1 MVKRKLS
8 WGIKLLIWAAFLLI
22 LGAVGCIVLYNYT
35 GVYERTRPEIAMDAL
50 MADMDEDDW
59 YRAIRETVPEDST
72 PFESNEVLF
81 DEYFKSFLRGSSF
94 TYTRALDSSA
104 EQPRF
109 SVYGGRY
116 RAATVTLK
124 AKAGGKGG
132 FGRSEWE
139 VERIEAFDFRT
150 ALTGLTVQI
159 DAPNGYRLFVNGV
172 AVPESYLT
180 ASDIPTPHLT
190 ALERRFDTRTGYL
203 RYTIPGLY
211 GNVTVTGEDGA
222 EIPPS
227 GEIENGVCP
236 YTVDAYGSYSFRV
249 KVPAGATVTV
259 SGAVL
264 TESDIDHVCK
274 DIFAGLDAYTDG
286 NAYTSLYYAGDRLYT
301 RPEVTVLDSD
311 GREMAPMV
319 GGDGSLYCL
328 RGGDEVPEEI
338 RDAVRTFFTR
348 YMNYASHGLNR
359 TALGA
364 LLEVVVPQSDLFRYI
379 RNSADAMYWASD
391 TELSFDE
398 LSIDHFDF
406 ISDRCFTCA
415 VHYSASAT
423 SQSWYNESSYQTE
436 NGYQLVFVMY
446 NKRWQ
451 AAAMVGLDG

>member
-1 MVKRKLS
+1 MVKRRLS
-8 WGIKLLIWAAFLLI
+8 WGAKLLIWAAFLLI
-22 LGAVGCIVLYNYT
+22 LGAAGCAVLYSYT

-50 MADMDEDDW
+50 MADMNESDW
-59 YRAIRETVPEDST
+59 YRAIRETLPEDNT
-72 PFESNEVLF
+72 PFESNGTLF
-81 DEYFKSFLRGSSF
+81 DEYYDSFLRGSSF
-94 TYTRALDSSA
+94 SYTRALDSSA

-109 SVYGGRY
+109 IVYAGRH

-124 AKAGGKGG
+124 PKAGSKGG

-139 VERIEAFDFRT
+139 VERIEAFDFRAALT
-150 ALTGLTVQI
+150 ALTLQI

-180 ASDIPTPHLT
+180 AGDIPTPHLT
-190 ALERRFDTRTGYL
+190 ALEQRFDKRSGYL

-222 EIPPS
+222 EIAPS
-227 GEIENGVCP
+227 GAIENGVCP
-236 YTVDAYGSYSFRV
+236 YTVDIYGPYSFRV
-249 KVPAGATVTV
+249 KAPADATVTV

-264 TESDIDHVCK
+264 GENEVDHVCK
-274 DIFAGLDAYTDG
+274 DIFAGLDEYTEG
-286 NAYTSLYYAGDRLYT
+286 NTYTSLVYSGDRLYT
-301 RPEVTVLDSD
+301 KPEITVLDSD
-311 GREMAPMV
+311 GREMAPLV
-319 GGDGSLYCL
+319 GGDGSLYYL
-328 RGGDEVPEEI
+328 RGGDEAADELRE
-338 RDAVRTFFTR
+338 AVRSFFTR
-348 YMNYASHGLNR
+348 YMDYASHSLNR
-359 TALGA
+359 ASLGA
-364 LLEVVVPQSDLFRYI
+364 LLELVVPHSDLYRYI

-391 TELSFDE
+391 TELSYDE

-423 SQSWYNESSYQTE
+423 SQSWYSESSYETE

-446 NKRWQ
+446 NNRWQ